1 MCQVLSVSRSSYY
14 QWLHRPESNRRKKDK
29 KLIKEI
35 KRIHKECYQ
44 TYGSRRMKAQ
54 LNIDG
59 FSCSKDRVRRLMN
72 ENGIFSKLRRK
83 YKATTQS
90 NHNYP
95 LAPNLLKQDFT
106 ADRPNQKWVGDL
118 TYIATDEGWL
128 YLAGVEDL
136 YHRKLI
142 GWSFSSRMK
151 KQLTIDA
158 IHQAMG
164 RERPQNGLIFHSDR
178 GSQYAAYDYQ
188 DILRKHGIRQSMS
201 AKGNCYDNASMES
214 FFSTLKKDLIYGN
227 KFKTRKEAIMVIVEY
242 IETFYNCKR
251 LHSSLGN
258 MSPMEY
264 EQLFKEKQAA

>member
-1 MCQVLSVSRSSYY
+1 
-14 QWLHRPESNRRKKDK
+14 
-29 KLIKEI
+29 
-35 KRIHKECYQ
+35 
-44 TYGSRRMKAQ
+44 
-54 LNIDG
+54 
-59 FSCSKDRVRRLMN
+59 MN

-201 AKGNCYDNASMES
+201 AKGNCYDNASMEINS
-214 FFSTLKKDLIYGN
+214 RHVKKL
-227 KFKTRKEAIMVIVEY
+227 
-242 IETFYNCKR
+242 
-251 LHSSLGN
+251 LWSSLN
-258 MSPMEY
+258 I
-264 EQLFKEKQAA
+264 